1 MFVWLYHF
9 AKNLLFNERWFGR
22 WAFAGVGVASY
33 IVGQNSESIATHFGQ
48 PWIGPALD
56 YICGGI
62 IAGTGAGSPTAVKAA
77 AAEAKQR
84 KGEP

>member
-1 MFVWLYHF
+1 MFLWLYHF
-9 AKNLLFNERWFGR
+9 ARKLLFDEKSFGR

-33 IVGQNSESIATHFGQ
+33 IVGQNSESIAAHFGQ
-48 PWIGPALD
+48 PWLGPALD

-62 IAGTGAGSPTAVKAA
+62 IAGTGAGSTSAVKAA